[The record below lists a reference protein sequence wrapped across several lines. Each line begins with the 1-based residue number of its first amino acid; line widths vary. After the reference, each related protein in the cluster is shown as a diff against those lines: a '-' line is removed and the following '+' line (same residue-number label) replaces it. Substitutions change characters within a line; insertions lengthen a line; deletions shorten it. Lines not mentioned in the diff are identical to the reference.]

1 MINVL
6 SVPTQMLNLVSG
18 LFLSALSLR
27 SVIPRT
33 PCLVGSGIAAHL
45 TTQLTRC
52 RAHPSR
58 APFYDMSRPISC
70 AIPMLLPIEHRLAA
84 KDIPVPAGPMNNP
97 SSIQM
102 PLRTMAMRLSELQVP
117 LLKHVANI
125 PIQPH
130 ALQLGGIHVT
140 GAGNVP
146 LARGRAAEAVEGL
159 RHGPFGAGVEE
170 C

>member
-1 MINVL
+1 MTNVL

-70 AIPMLLPIEHRLAA
+70 AIPMLPIEHRIAA
-84 KDIPVPAGPMNNP
+84 KGIPVPAGPMNNP

-170 C
+170 R